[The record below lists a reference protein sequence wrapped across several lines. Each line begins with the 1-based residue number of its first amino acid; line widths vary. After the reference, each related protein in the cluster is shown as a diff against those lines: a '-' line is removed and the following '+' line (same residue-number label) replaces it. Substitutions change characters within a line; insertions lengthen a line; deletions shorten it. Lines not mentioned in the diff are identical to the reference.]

1 MIRAGAGSAPV
12 SRRAEI
18 EAALERLKAARSEVI
33 RRPAADVIESLC
45 ETFEVW
51 RRPNSKV
58 RRALGSRLPKAV
70 AFAPAMLREG
80 LDLALD
86 AWSGDA
92 LRALVAEEIGDL
104 ASTLAGTRSLA
115 SGFPVV
121 SVLLAGSIPMPSL
134 LASLLPLVVGSTA
147 LVKPA
152 SRDLVTPS
160 LVKSSLADI
169 DPVLARCIEVV
180 PFDPDDAGASGS
192 FFASPCVVAT
202 GSDETVSEIAQ
213 RVRSPQRLVTHGHR
227 VSVAVIGP
235 EALGSESSISGVARA
250 LARDVALWDQLG
262 CLSAIAVHVLDGE
275 TSGGRPKARDLASA
289 LAEALADL
297 ELRWPREEI
306 DPGSAAVIAAE
317 RAEAEMR
324 AALGRP
330 VVVHASRDTRWT
342 VILEADATSRPVP
355 LHRFVRLIPSPT
367 LESLLE
373 AVRPISPTLAGVAL
387 AGFGDRER
395 ELGREILRMGASRLC
410 QPGRLQAPPLDWHRG
425 NRPVLLPMTPRWDGI
440 CS

>member
-1 MIRAGAGSAPV
+1 V

-18 EAALERLKAARSEVI
+18 EAALERLKAARSELI
-33 RRPAADVIESLC
+33 RRPAAEVIESLC
-45 ETFEVW
+45 ETFEAW
-51 RRPNSKV
+51 RRPDSRV
-58 RRALGSRLPKAV
+58 RRELESRLPKAV
-70 AFAPAMLREG
+70 GFAPPMLREG

-86 AWSGDA
+86 AWSGDS

-104 ASTLAGTRSLA
+104 AATLEGTRRLA

-134 LASLLPLVVGSTA
+134 LASLLPLVVGSTT

-160 LVKSSLADI
+160 LVKSSLADV
-169 DPVLARCIEVV
+169 DPMLARCIEVV
-180 PFDPDDAGASGS
+180 PFDPDDAGASES
-192 FFASPCVVAT
+192 FFSSPCVVAT
-202 GSDETVSEIAQ
+202 GSDETLSQIAR
-213 RVRSPQRLVTHGHR
+213 RVKAPQRLVAHGHR

-235 EALGSESSISGVARA
+235 EALASESSISSTARA

-262 CLSAIAVHVLDGE
+262 CLSAIAVHLLDEE
-275 TSGGRPKARDLASA
+275 TSGGSARAGDLAAA

-297 ELRWPREEI
+297 ESRWPREEI
-306 DPGSAAVIAAE
+306 DPGSAAVIASE

-330 VVVHASRDTRWT
+330 VVIHASPDTRWS

-355 LHRFVRLIPSPT
+355 LHRFIRLIPSPT
-367 LESLLE
+367 IGAMLE
-373 AVRPISPTLAGVAL
+373 AMRPISPILAGVAL

-395 ELGREILRMGASRLC
+395 ELGQALLDMGASRLC
-410 QPGRLQAPPLDWHRG
+410 LPGRLQAPPLDWHRE
-425 NRPVLLPMTPRWDGI
+425 NRPVLLPMTRLWDGD